1 MWDCIFKFAL
11 NFRPQS
17 IFLRD
22 RGKAFVIVRVT
33 SAPSPILEVLGGFA
47 KGVVRHERSA
57 HEQAGAQRCLSATDG
72 WDEADL
78 PMKPLADEATCR

>member
-57 HEQAGAQRCLSATDG
+57 HEQAGAQRCLSATDA
-72 WDEADL
+72 W
-78 PMKPLADEATCR
+78 DEATCR

>member
-1 MWDCIFKFAL
+1 MWDCIFKLAL
-11 NFRPQS
+11 NFRPQL

-57 HEQAGAQRCLSATDG
+57 HKQAGAQRCLSATDA
-72 WDEADL
+72 W
-78 PMKPLADEATCR
+78 DEATCR